1 MKTILGA
8 LFGFVILFAS
18 CIQAQNQ
25 TNAVTDKSDMTAQV
39 PQDSAKWNKLT
50 EKETYVIVNKGTEYP
65 GSGEYVDN
73 HDAGIYQCKR
83 CDLPLFEST
92 AKFDSGTGWPSFDD
106 YISGAVEE
114 VTDADGYRKEIVC
127 NRCKGHLGHVFYS
140 EGFTSKNT
148 RHCVNSISLSFVPKG
163 AQNH

>member
-1 MKTILGA
+1 M
-8 LFGFVILFAS
+8 
-18 CIQAQNQ
+18 CIR
-25 TNAVTDKSDMTAQV
+25 
-39 PQDSAKWNKLT
+39 DS
-50 EKETYVIVNKGTEYP
+50 NKGTEYP

-106 YISGAVEE
+106 YISGSVEE

-140 EGFTSKNT
+140 EGFTDKNT